1 MQGQGAGDVFVFH
14 CMARA
19 DIRIRVRPGVIRV
32 RIGETAVRTVIRI
45 TAPDHNLS
53 SHPLLPTILTCQLSA
68 SPLRRAGMQEDGL
81 PKLVHWLGDSIDSK
95 SLTRSG

>member
-1 MQGQGAGDVFVFH
+1 MQGQGAGDVFFYH

-45 TAPDHNLS
+45 TAPVDHLS

-68 SPLRRAGMQEDGL
+68 SPLRRVGMQEDGL
-81 PKLVHWLGDSIDSK
+81 PKLIHLAWEFH
-95 SLTRSG
+95 

>member
-1 MQGQGAGDVFVFH
+1 MQGQGAGDVFFYH

-45 TAPDHNLS
+45 TAPVDHLS

-68 SPLRRAGMQEDGL
+68 SPLKSREAGGWITKTNTLGLGIPLIQRA
-81 PKLVHWLGDSIDSK
+81 
-95 SLTRSG
+95 